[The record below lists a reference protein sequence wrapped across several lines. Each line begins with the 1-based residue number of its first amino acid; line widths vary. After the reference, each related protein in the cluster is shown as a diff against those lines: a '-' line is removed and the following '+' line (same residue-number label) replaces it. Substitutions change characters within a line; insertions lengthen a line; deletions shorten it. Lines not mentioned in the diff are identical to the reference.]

1 MPVAAENAEKS
12 ASKLLIGQRVA
23 ERVDGTVGV
32 LAEQVDGTVDVAQ
45 PIGDVVDDV
54 GNSTE
59 RGRHVRTEADQQ
71 GQHVPR
77 SPADHERAEDYSDG
91 PQRLSCTILLLTASG
106 VRYWRSLL
114 RTSLNTHEYDPA

>member
-23 ERVDGTVGV
+23 ER
-32 LAEQVDGTVDVAQ
+32 VDGTVDVAQ

-71 GQHVPR
+71 GQHVPW
-77 SPADHERAEDYSDG
+77 SPADYERAEDYSDG